1 MNFLYLNETK
11 NDLINYFI
19 SIISPQLC
27 NSVLEVHTHS
37 INMFNNLKMNFIS
50 NKKDK
55 KIIKM
60 FKLQNININNLTDDE
75 KDRLFNKLKLDI
87 FRMYIE
93 KIYRW
98 NNQQISEEY
107 NRIKLETKTSDYFDN
122 LIRACFKSY
131 LLFISYEPNTDESFL
146 DEKYLNNDFYKK
158 MNIIS
163 FIHTC
168 FLETFYFCENNYD
181 YFLKKLKRNEIN
193 DIIKICIMNSIKK
206 SIPDYND
213 IIKDYLKLNVKIS
226 KQDEVN
232 KIKKLVKEVI
242 EENNINL
249 KTQNTIGGNNSSF
262 INNANKHQNVNILNN
277 QETSNE
283 SNKDELNEDI
293 NDEEVNEENV
303 NEEDVNEEDVNE
315 DNNEVSNK
323 EHNEE
328 KENILVEESKDE
340 NIDEYDDDNKVIV
353 NNNNIDDIKTVSNLE
368 SNYIKSIRASEDKD
382 MAEYFE
388 KMVK

>member
-131 LLFISYEPNTDESFL
+131 LLFISYDPNTDESFL

-158 MNIIS
+158 MDIIS

-262 INNANKHQNVNILNN
+262 INNFNKHQNVNILNN

-283 SNKDELNEDI
+283 SNKDELNEV
-293 NDEEVNEENV
+293 VNEEV
-303 NEEDVNEEDVNE
+303 VNE

-353 NNNNIDDIKTVSNLE
+353 NNNIDDIKTVSNLE

>member
-37 INMFNNLKMNFIS
+37 INIFNNLKMNFIS

-131 LLFISYEPNTDESFL
+131 LLFISYNPNTDESFL

-158 MNIIS
+158 MDIIT

-213 IIKDYLKLNVKIS
+213 IIKDYLKLNIKIS

-249 KTQNTIGGNNSSF
+249 NTQNIVGGNNSSF

-283 SNKDELNEDI
+283 SNKDEVSENKVSEDEVSKEHNNEEYNNENEEDENEET
-293 NDEEVNEENV
+293 NDKNEEN
-303 NEEDVNEEDVNE
+303 N
-315 DNNEVSNK
+315 NK
-323 EHNEE
+323 E
-328 KENILVEESKDE
+328 ENILVEESKDE
-340 NIDEYDDDNKVIV
+340 NIDEYDDKVIM
-353 NNNNIDDIKTVSNLE
+353 NNNIEDIKTVSNLE

>member
-60 FKLQNININNLTDDE
+60 FKLQNININNLTDNE
-75 KDRLFNKLKLDI
+75 KDILFNKLKLDI

-131 LLFISYEPNTDESFL
+131 LLFISYDPNTDESFL
-146 DEKYLNNDFYKK
+146 DDKYLNNDFYKK
-158 MNIIS
+158 MDIIS

-242 EENNINL
+242 EGNNINL
-249 KTQNTIGGNNSSF
+249 KTQNTIGDNNSSF

-283 SNKDELNEDI
+283 SNKDELNEED
-293 NDEEVNEENV
+293 VNEKDV
-303 NEEDVNEEDVNE
+303 NEEDVNEKEVNE

-340 NIDEYDDDNKVIV
+340 NIDEYDNDNKVIV
-353 NNNNIDDIKTVSNLE
+353 NNNIDDIKTVSNLE

>member
-37 INMFNNLKMNFIS
+37 INIFNNLKMNFIS

-131 LLFISYEPNTDESFL
+131 LLFISYDPNTDESFL
-146 DEKYLNNDFYKK
+146 DDKYLNNDFYKK
-158 MNIIS
+158 MDIIS

-181 YFLKKLKRNEIN
+181 YFLKKIKRNEIN

-249 KTQNTIGGNNSSF
+249 NTQNIVGGNNSSF
-262 INNANKHQNVNILNN
+262 INNVNKHQNVNILNN
-277 QETSNE
+277 QEI
-283 SNKDELNEDI
+283 SNKDEVNENEVSEEHNNEEDN
-293 NDEEVNEENV
+293 NDNEEDENENEETNDKNEEN
-303 NEEDVNEEDVNE
+303 N
-315 DNNEVSNK
+315 NK
-323 EHNEE
+323 E
-328 KENILVEESKDE
+328 ENILVEESKDE
-340 NIDEYDDDNKVIV
+340 NIDEYDDKVIM
-353 NNNNIDDIKTVSNLE
+353 NNNIEDIKTVSNLE

>member
-1 MNFLYLNETK
+1 M
-11 NDLINYFI
+11 D
-19 SIISPQLC
+19 
-27 NSVLEVHTHS
+27 
-37 INMFNNLKMNFIS
+37 
-50 NKKDK
+50 
-55 KIIKM
+55 
-60 FKLQNININNLTDDE
+60 
-75 KDRLFNKLKLDI
+75 
-87 FRMYIE
+87 
-93 KIYRW
+93 
-98 NNQQISEEY
+98 
-107 NRIKLETKTSDYFDN
+107 
-122 LIRACFKSY
+122 
-131 LLFISYEPNTDESFL
+131 
-146 DEKYLNNDFYKK
+146 
-158 MNIIS
+158 IIS

-303 NEEDVNEEDVNE
+303 NEEDVNE

-323 EHNEE
+323 ENNEE

>member
-19 SIISPQLC
+19 SIVSPQLC

-50 NKKDK
+50 KKKDK
-55 KIIKM
+55 KIIKI
-60 FKLQNININNLTDDE
+60 FKLENININNLTDDE

-93 KIYRW
+93 KIYKW

-107 NRIKLETKTSDYFDN
+107 NRIKLETKTSNYFDN

-131 LLFISYEPNTDESFL
+131 LLFISYNPNTNESFL
-146 DEKYLNNDFYKK
+146 DDKYLNNDFYKK
-158 MNIIS
+158 MDIVS

-181 YFLKKLKRNEIN
+181 YFLKKIKKNEIN

-213 IIKDYLKLNVKIS
+213 IIKDYLKLDVKIS
-226 KQDEVN
+226 KEVEVN
-232 KIKKLVKEVI
+232 KIKQLITEVI
-242 EENNINL
+242 EENNIKLNAQ
-249 KTQNTIGGNNSSF
+249 KTIGGNNLSF
-262 INNANKHQNVNILNN
+262 NNNINKPQNVNILNN
-277 QETSNE
+277 EETSDDKNE
-283 SNKDELNEDI
+283 F
-293 NDEEVNEENV
+293 VNNV
-303 NEEDVNEEDVNE
+303 NISEEF
-315 DNNEVSNK
+315 EVVKSVV
-323 EHNEE
+323 
-328 KENILVEESKDE
+328 KENILVEEKKDVTE
-340 NIDEYDDDNKVIV
+340 DEYDDVDKIIY
-353 NNNNIDDIKTVSNLE
+353 NNNIEDIKTVSNLE
-368 SNYIKSIRASEDKD
+368 SNYIKSIRVSEDKD
-382 MAEYFE
+382 ISMYFE
-388 KMVK
+388 KMIK

>member
-37 INMFNNLKMNFIS
+37 INIFNNLKMNFIS

-60 FKLQNININNLTDDE
+60 FKLDNININILSDDE

-131 LLFISYEPNTDESFL
+131 LLFISYDPNTDESFL
-146 DEKYLNNDFYKK
+146 DDKYLNNDFYKK
-158 MNIIS
+158 MDIIS

-293 NDEEVNEENV
+293 NDEEVV
-303 NEEDVNEEDVNE
+303 NEEDVNK

-340 NIDEYDDDNKVIV
+340 NIDEYDDDDNKVIV
-353 NNNNIDDIKTVSNLE
+353 NNNIDDIKTVSNLE

>member
-37 INMFNNLKMNFIS
+37 INIFNNLKMNFIS

-60 FKLQNININNLTDDE
+60 FKLDNININNLTDDE

-98 NNQQISEEY
+98 NNQQISGEY

-131 LLFISYEPNTDESFL
+131 LLFISYDPNTDESFL
-146 DEKYLNNDFYKK
+146 DDKYLNNDFYKK
-158 MNIIS
+158 MDIIS

-242 EENNINL
+242 EENNININ
-249 KTQNTIGGNNSSF
+249 TQNIVGGNNSSF
-262 INNANKHQNVNILNN
+262 INNANKHQNINILNN
-277 QETSNE
+277 QEISNE
-283 SNKDELNEDI
+283 SNKGENSEDEVSKEHNNEEYNNENEEDENEET
-293 NDEEVNEENV
+293 NDKNEEN
-303 NEEDVNEEDVNE
+303 N
-315 DNNEVSNK
+315 NK
-323 EHNEE
+323 E
-328 KENILVEESKDE
+328 ENILVEESKDE
-340 NIDEYDDDNKVIV
+340 NIDEYDDKVIM
-353 NNNNIDDIKTVSNLE
+353 NNNIEDIKTVSNLE

>member
-1 MNFLYLNETK
+1 MNFVYLNETK
-11 NDLINYFI
+11 NDLINYLI
-19 SIISPQLC
+19 SIISPQLS

-37 INMFNNLKMNFIS
+37 INIFNNLKTNFIS

-60 FKLQNININNLTDDE
+60 FKLQNININNLTNDE

-131 LLFISYEPNTDESFL
+131 LLFISYNPNTDESFL
-146 DEKYLNNDFYKK
+146 DDKYLNNDFYKK
-158 MNIIS
+158 MDIVS

-181 YFLKKLKRNEIN
+181 YFLKKIKRNEIN

-226 KQDEVN
+226 KQDEIN
-232 KIKKLVKEVI
+232 KIKKLVKDVI

-249 KTQNTIGGNNSSF
+249 NTQNTVGGNNSSF
-262 INNANKHQNVNILNN
+262 INNVNKHQNVDILNN
-277 QETSNE
+277 QETSNDNYE
-283 SNKDELNEDI
+283 SNMKI
-293 NDEEVNEENV
+293 IMKYQIKIIV
-303 NEEDVNEEDVNE
+303 
-315 DNNEVSNK
+315 K
-323 EHNEE
+323 YQI
-328 KENILVEESKDE
+328 KI
-340 NIDEYDDDNKVIV
+340 IMKVIMKYLLK
-353 NNNNIDDIKTVSNLE
+353 II
-368 SNYIKSIRASEDKD
+368 IKSSMKCP
-382 MAEYFE
+382 M
-388 KMVK
+388 KMRKKI

>member
-37 INMFNNLKMNFIS
+37 INIFNNLKMNFIS

-131 LLFISYEPNTDESFL
+131 LLFISYDPNTDESFL
-146 DEKYLNNDFYKK
+146 DDKYLNNDFYKK
-158 MNIIS
+158 MDIIS

-181 YFLKKLKRNEIN
+181 YFLKKIKRNEIN

-249 KTQNTIGGNNSSF
+249 NTQNIVGGNNSSF
-262 INNANKHQNVNILNN
+262 INNVNKHKNVNILNN
-277 QETSNE
+277 QEI
-283 SNKDELNEDI
+283 SNKDEVNENEVSEEHNNEEDN
-293 NDEEVNEENV
+293 NDNEEDENENEETNDKNEEN
-303 NEEDVNEEDVNE
+303 N
-315 DNNEVSNK
+315 NK
-323 EHNEE
+323 E
-328 KENILVEESKDE
+328 ENILVEESKDE
-340 NIDEYDDDNKVIV
+340 NIDEYDDKVIM
-353 NNNNIDDIKTVSNLE
+353 NNNIEDIKTVSNLE

>member
-98 NNQQISEEY
+98 NNQQIYEEY

-131 LLFISYEPNTDESFL
+131 LLFISYDSNTDESFL

-158 MNIIS
+158 MDIIS

-262 INNANKHQNVNILNN
+262 INNENKHQNVNILNN

-283 SNKDELNEDI
+283 SNKDELNE
-293 NDEEVNEENV
+293 EVV
-303 NEEDVNEEDVNE
+303 NEEDVNEENVNE

-323 EHNEE
+323 ENNEE

-382 MAEYFE
+382 MDEYFE

>member
-1 MNFLYLNETK
+1 MNFVYLNETK
-11 NDLINYFI
+11 NDLINYLI
-19 SIISPQLC
+19 SIISPQLS

-37 INMFNNLKMNFIS
+37 INIFNNLKTNFIS

-60 FKLQNININNLTDDE
+60 FKLQNININNLTNDE

-131 LLFISYEPNTDESFL
+131 LLFISYNPNTDESFL
-146 DEKYLNNDFYKK
+146 DDKYLNNDFYKK
-158 MNIIS
+158 MDIVS

-181 YFLKKLKRNEIN
+181 YFLKKIKRNEIN

-226 KQDEVN
+226 KQDEIN
-232 KIKKLVKEVI
+232 KIKKLVKDVI

-249 KTQNTIGGNNSSF
+249 NTQNTVGGNNSSF
-262 INNANKHQNVNILNN
+262 INNVNKHQNVDILNN
-277 QETSNE
+277 QETSNDNYE
-283 SNKDELNEDI
+283 SNNE
-293 NDEEVNEENV
+293 N
-303 NEEDVNEEDVNE
+303 
-315 DNNEVSNK
+315 NNEVSNK
-323 EHNEE
+323 NNSEVSNKNNYESNNEVSIKDNN
-328 KENILVEESKDE
+328 KEFNEVSNENAEE
-340 NIDEYDDDNKVIV
+340 NIDEYDNDNVIV
-353 NNNNIDDIKTVSNLE
+353 NNINDINTVSNLE
-368 SNYIKSIRASEDKD
+368 TNYVKSIRASEDKD
-382 MAEYFE
+382 MSEYFE

>member
-1 MNFLYLNETK
+1 
-11 NDLINYFI
+11 
-19 SIISPQLC
+19 
-27 NSVLEVHTHS
+27 
-37 INMFNNLKMNFIS
+37 
-50 NKKDK
+50 
-55 KIIKM
+55 
-60 FKLQNININNLTDDE
+60 
-75 KDRLFNKLKLDI
+75 
-87 FRMYIE
+87 MYIE

-131 LLFISYEPNTDESFL
+131 LLFISYDPNTDESFL

-158 MNIIS
+158 MDIIS

-242 EENNINL
+242 EENNNNL

-262 INNANKHQNVNILNN
+262 INNFNKHQNVNILNN

-283 SNKDELNEDI
+283 SNKDELNEV
-293 NDEEVNEENV
+293 VNEEV
-303 NEEDVNEEDVNE
+303 VNEEDVNE

-353 NNNNIDDIKTVSNLE
+353 NNNIDDIKTVSNLE

>member
-27 NSVLEVHTHS
+27 NSVLEVHIHS
-37 INMFNNLKMNFIS
+37 INIFNNLKMNFIS

-131 LLFISYEPNTDESFL
+131 LLFISYDPNTDESFL

-158 MNIIS
+158 MDIIS

-206 SIPDYND
+206 LIPDYND

-283 SNKDELNEDI
+283 SNKDELNEED
-293 NDEEVNEENV
+293 V

-340 NIDEYDDDNKVIV
+340 NIDEYDDDDNKVIV
-353 NNNNIDDIKTVSNLE
+353 NNNIDDIKTVSNLE

>member
-37 INMFNNLKMNFIS
+37 INIFNNLKMNFIS

-60 FKLQNININNLTDDE
+60 FKLDNININNLSDDE

-131 LLFISYEPNTDESFL
+131 LLFISYDPNTDESFL
-146 DEKYLNNDFYKK
+146 DDKYLNNDFYKK
-158 MNIIS
+158 MDIIS

-242 EENNINL
+242 EENNINI
-249 KTQNTIGGNNSSF
+249 NTKNIVGGNNSSF

-277 QETSNE
+277 QEISNE
-283 SNKDELNEDI
+283 SNKDEVSEDEVSKEHNNEEYNNENKEDENEET
-293 NDEEVNEENV
+293 NDKNEEN
-303 NEEDVNEEDVNE
+303 N
-315 DNNEVSNK
+315 NK
-323 EHNEE
+323 E
-328 KENILVEESKDE
+328 ENILVEESKDE
-340 NIDEYDDDNKVIV
+340 NIDEYDDDKVIM
-353 NNNNIDDIKTVSNLE
+353 NNNIEDIKTVSNLE